1 MRVNCV
7 GAIIFDASNRLL
19 LIKRGHP
26 PGMGLWSIP
35 GGRLEPGETDAAGVR
50 REVLEETGLHV
61 EVGRLAGTVDRP
73 GPGGVT
79 YVIRDY
85 LARVTAGV
93 PEAGDDAADVRWCGM
108 DELVRLPLSE
118 GLLESLTDWGV
129 LPSGVSRRR
138 PPGLS

>member
-7 GAIIFDASNRLL
+7 GAIIFDASGRIL

-26 PGMGLWSIP
+26 PGEGLWSIP
-35 GGRLEPGETDAAGVR
+35 GGRLEPGESDDAGLR
-50 REVLEETGLHV
+50 REVMEETGLHV

-85 LARVTAGV
+85 LATVADGV
-93 PEAGDDAADVRWCGM
+93 PVAGDDAAEVRWCSA
-108 DELVRLPLSE
+108 DELARLPLSAD
-118 GLLESLTDWGV
+118 LLETLTGWGV
-129 LPSGVSRRR
+129 LPAS
-138 PPGLS
+138 

>member
-7 GAIIFDASNRLL
+7 GAIIFDASDRLL

-26 PGMGLWSIP
+26 PGMGLWSVP
-35 GGRLEPGETDAAGVR
+35 GGRLEPGETDEAGVC
-50 REVLEETGLHV
+50 REVLEETGLEV

-85 LARVTAGV
+85 LATVSGGV
-93 PEAGDDAADVRWCGM
+93 PAAGDDAADVRWC
-108 DELVRLPLSE
+108 DRADLVRLPLSE
-118 GLLESLTDWGV
+118 GLLESLTAWGV
-129 LPSGVSRRR
+129 LP
-138 PPGLS
+138 PN

>member
-7 GAIIFDASNRLL
+7 GAIVVDDAGRIL

-35 GGRLEPGETDAAGVR
+35 GGRLEPGESDAAGVR

-61 EVGRLAGTVDRP
+61 EVGRLAGMVDRP

-85 LARVTAGV
+85 LATVAGGV
-93 PEAGDDAADVRWCGM
+93 PRAGDDAADVRWCTA
-108 DELVRLPLSE
+108 DELARLPLSA
-118 GLLESLTDWGV
+118 GLLDALTDWGV
-129 LPSGVSRRR
+129 LPA
-138 PPGLS
+138 